1 MPGATGSG
9 ASGHGSWQPAGPAI
23 LFAPA
28 DRPERFAKAAE
39 RADMVILDLEDG
51 CRAENR
57 PAARDAIRDCDL
69 DPATTIVRIN
79 PPETDDYAADLEML
93 RDTEFR
99 QVMLPK
105 ASSAAQAE
113 ELVAALGGAA
123 QAPEQAPA
131 QAPVQVIALVETPL
145 GVLRAEELAASDAVA
160 ALFWGAEDLV
170 AGMSGTSSRFTAPEA
185 ELAPGRI
192 HAGAY
197 RTVAAHA
204 RSTVHLAASAYG
216 KASLDSVYVD
226 IADANGLAAEATD
239 AAALGFAA
247 TVCIHPGQVATI
259 RAAYR
264 PSEKEI
270 DWATRLLAEAAK
282 NSGAFSF
289 DGRMVDAPLF
299 RQAEAIARRAGVG
312 KQ

>member
-1 MPGATGSG
+1 MTIQHSQTR
-9 ASGHGSWQPAGPAI
+9 WQPTGPAI

-28 DRPERFAKAAE
+28 DRPERFAKASE

-57 PAARDAIRDCDL
+57 PAARDAIRSCNLSPDS
-69 DPATTIVRIN
+69 AIVRIN
-79 PPETDDYAADLEML
+79 PPETEDYAADLEML
-93 RDTEFR
+93 RATAFR

-105 ASSAAQAE
+105 ASSAKQVAD
-113 ELVAALGGAA
+113 LVADLGQGT
-123 QAPEQAPA
+123 
-131 QAPVQVIALVETPL
+131 QVIALIETPL
-145 GVLRAEELAASDAVA
+145 GVLRAEEIAAADGTA

-170 AGMSGTSSRFTAPEA
+170 AGMSGTSSRFTDPEA
-185 ELAPGRI
+185 KLAPGRI
-192 HAGAY
+192 HSGAY

-204 RSTVHLAASAYG
+204 RSTVHLAAAAYS

-226 IADANGLAAEATD
+226 IADTDGLSAEAID

-247 TVCIHPGQVATI
+247 TVCIHPGQVPTI

-264 PSEKEI
+264 PSDEEI
-270 DWATRLLAEAAK
+270 DWATRLLSEAAK

>member
-1 MPGATGSG
+1 MTAPNT
-9 ASGHGSWQPAGPAI
+9 WQPAGAAI

-57 PAARDAIRDCDL
+57 EAARAAIAACEL
-69 DPATTIVRIN
+69 DPARTIVRVN
-79 PPETDDYAADLEML
+79 PPESQDYAADIEML
-93 RDTEFR
+93 RATPFR
-99 QVMLPK
+99 QIMLPK
-105 ASSAAQAE
+105 ASAAAQAE
-113 ELVAALGGAA
+113 DIVAALGADT
-123 QAPEQAPA
+123 
-131 QAPVQVIALVETPL
+131 QVIALVETPL

-170 AGMSGTSSRFTAPEA
+170 AGLAGTSSRFSEAEA

-197 RTVAAHA
+197 RSVPAHA
-204 RSTVHLAASAYG
+204 RASVHLAAAAHG
-216 KASLDSVYVD
+216 KATLDSVFVD
-226 IADANGLAAEATD
+226 IADTGGLAAEAAD

-247 TVCIHPGQVATI
+247 TVCIHPGQVPTI

-264 PSEKEI
+264 PSEEEI
-270 DWATRLLAEAAK
+270 DWAKRLLAEAAQ

-289 DGRMVDAPLF
+289 EGQMVDAPLF
-299 RQAEAIARRAGVG
+299 HQAEAIARRAGLEA
-312 KQ
+312 